1 MFRTRPLLASLCLAL
16 ACGGSESPA
25 PDTGTP
31 DPGGRDLAPV
41 DPGSTDPGATVE
53 CLPCLQPGL
62 ALRFTRLDVKEP
74 SEPLGLPEF
83 LNNIWA
89 PDIEASRLNIAL
101 RIDAVEDMEFEG
113 QPAKRLTVTAG
124 SAWHDLTVEDVLPIH
139 GPEDGGKTP
148 TEYHFL
154 ADAVSQFQI
163 AVRSDCTFE
172 SLAGASLVFHPG
184 PMDHALICSDGYPEM
199 GLGSDRIPMARLF
212 ARGHFNEQCEIPTGY
227 LEGCIAQQAACRICS
242 FGPAPD
248 YSSWKRE
255 PNPNAAGTPC
265 TPSYCEH
272 YCAKNI
278 WVNFGGFVQGLE
290 VPLQC
295 DFDGPEQNGDQM
307 NGYLIAG
314 DWSAA
319 RAPFASGAQ

>member
-1 MFRTRPLLASLCLAL
+1 MRSVFLAFATLALLLAS
-16 ACGGSESPA
+16 ACGGDDSSGT
-25 PDTGTP
+25 DTGIQDPGTP
-31 DPGGRDLAPV
+31 DPGTP
-41 DPGSTDPGATVE
+41 DPGTQDPGTTVE

-62 ALRFTRLDVKEP
+62 ALRFTRLDVQEP

-83 LNNIWA
+83 LNAIWA
-89 PDIEASRLNIAL
+89 PDITASRLNIAL
-101 RIDAVEDMEFEG
+101 RVESVEEIEYQG
-113 QPAKRLTVTAG
+113 QQVRKLTVTAG
-124 SAWHDLTVEDVLPIH
+124 SAWHDLTVDDVLPVN
-139 GPEDGGKTP
+139 GGKTP
-148 TEYHFL
+148 TQYYFL
-154 ADAVSQFQI
+154 SDAVSQFQI
-163 AVRSDCTFE
+163 VVKPDCTFE

-212 ARGHFNEQCEIPTGY
+212 ARGRFNDQCEIPSGY

-248 YSSWKRE
+248 YSLWKRE

-265 TPSYCEH
+265 SASYCEK
-272 YCAKNI
+272 YCAKNV
-278 WVNFGGFVQGLE
+278 WVNFGAFVEGLG

-295 DFDGPEQNGDQM
+295 DFDGPEQNGDAM

-314 DWSAA
+314 EWSASK
-319 RAPFASGAQ
+319 APFASGAQ